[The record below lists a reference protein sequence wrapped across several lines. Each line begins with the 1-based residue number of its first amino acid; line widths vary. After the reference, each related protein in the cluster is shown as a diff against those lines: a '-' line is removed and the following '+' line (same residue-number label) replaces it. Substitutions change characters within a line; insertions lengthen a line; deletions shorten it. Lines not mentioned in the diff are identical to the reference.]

1 MDFLIT
7 TQKSFKKVLNDKSI
21 VDADLVFCSCRL
33 AKIGSVKLVHVY
45 I

>member
-21 VDADLVFCSCRL
+21 VDADLFCSCRL